1 VSAARCLLALA
12 WVGLLSAPA
21 RALEAP
27 SRDYRPDSPAW
38 NGLSRFVEQAAAQG
52 CAVTPADALDWQR
65 LSARDVLFFVYPQS
79 PVDAAA
85 LGEFLVAGGRVLLAD
100 DFGAAAPAFEV
111 LQLHRAAARLDGVP
125 REPGHPELP
134 VARVK
139 LLTSLGRSTPRLVTN
154 HPAAFET
161 TLPPTYELSPA
172 QALVVEG
179 RVGRGR
185 FVALADPSVLINNM
199 LELEGNA
206 AFARALIA
214 ELCTGGS
221 DGDRVHLYT
230 GPFRSTTAPARTP
243 VQGGT
248 LGRLNDLLVALNRAT
263 EELLR
268 GLFAVPI
275 AVLICGAALLLAW
288 RALSRTRSARHAD
301 GRFVRAD
308 AGGPRGTLAI
318 VDSLPRGEGG
328 SADHGLALLVLRH
341 EVLRRVT
348 AALGPVP
355 SGISD
360 AELVRRAGDRLVP
373 ELVRALERF
382 LSAAPPG
389 EPPLPPRTVGRRAF
403 VRALSAA
410 RPILHRLD
418 PGADTAPQGA

>member
-1 VSAARCLLALA
+1 LALITLA
-12 WVGLLSAPA
+12 SLGVLAASA
-21 RALEAP
+21 RALETP
-27 SRDYRPDSPAW
+27 TRDYRPDSPGW
-38 NGLSRFVEQAAAQG
+38 NGLSRFVEQAASQG
-52 CAVTPADALDWQR
+52 CAVTPSDALDWQR
-65 LSARDVLFFVYPQS
+65 LSPRDVLFFVYPQS
-79 PVDAAA
+79 PVDPTA

-111 LQLHRAAARLDGVP
+111 LQLHRAAARLEGVP

-139 LLTSLGRSTPRLVTN
+139 LLTALGRSTPRVVTN

-161 TLPPTYELSPA
+161 TLPATYELSPA

-221 DGDRVHLYT
+221 DGDRVHLFT
-230 GPFRSTTAPARTP
+230 GPFRSAAPP
-243 VQGGT
+243 VRAPMQGST
-248 LGRLNDLLVALNRAT
+248 LGRLNELLVALNRAT
-263 EELLR
+263 EALLR
-268 GLFAVPI
+268 GLFALPSAILV
-275 AVLICGAALLLAW
+275 CGAALLLAW
-288 RALSRTRSARHAD
+288 RALLRTRTARHAD

-318 VDSLPRGEGG
+318 LDALPRGEGT

-348 AALGPVP
+348 AALGPVA

-360 AELVRRAGDRLVP
+360 ADLARRTGERLGSELAGAV
-373 ELVRALERF
+373 ERF
-382 LSAAPPG
+382 LAAAPAR
-389 EPPLPPRTVGRRAF
+389 EPALPPRTVGRRAF
-403 VRALSAA
+403 MRALSAA

-418 PGADTAPQGA
+418 PSADAAPQGA